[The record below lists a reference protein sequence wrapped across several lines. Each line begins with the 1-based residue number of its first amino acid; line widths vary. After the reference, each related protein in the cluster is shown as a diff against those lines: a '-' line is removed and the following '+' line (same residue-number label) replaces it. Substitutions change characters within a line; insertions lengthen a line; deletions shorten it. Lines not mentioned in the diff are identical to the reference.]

1 MEPRLLK
8 VPMRKLGIGME
19 MSTKTMPSRNAT
31 TGGAK
36 MILTLLSVKNVG
48 RTPPLRATPSI

>member
-8 VPMRKLGIGME
+8 VPMRKLGMGME

-36 MILTLLSVKNVG
+36 MTLTLLSEKNFG